1 MSETS
6 TISIELGFQTQET
19 QRLWSTRATEST
31 RVIQYPASTGHSEPG
46 DGEKCPELGTKGFS
60 HHPWWNGW

>member
-19 QRLWSTRATEST
+19 QRLWSTRATENT
-31 RVIQYPASTGHSEPG
+31 RVIQYPASTGHSDPG
-46 DGEKCPELGTKGFS
+46 GREKCPELGTQVFY
-60 HHPWWNGW
+60 HHPWWDGW